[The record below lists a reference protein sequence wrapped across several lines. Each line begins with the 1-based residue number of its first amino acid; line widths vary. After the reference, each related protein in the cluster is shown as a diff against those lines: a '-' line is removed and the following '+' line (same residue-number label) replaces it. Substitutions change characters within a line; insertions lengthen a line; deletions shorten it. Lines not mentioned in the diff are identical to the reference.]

1 MDKETAGLEE
11 RSFSVG
17 LLGSSMLL
25 KSSRIR
31 WIFAS
36 EKQKLEKQQLELK
49 VYVSSWISGE
59 LIFLGFIFHVFR

>member
-49 VYVSSWISGE
+49 VYV
-59 LIFLGFIFHVFR
+59 